1 MLRFLLGG
9 LLVDDGGVGSF
20 GSMNVLSVLNH
31 SFLGIET
38 STVQLVSVVML
49 VLVSL
54 VDLLA
59 AEHLTSVVVF
69 LLLLG
74 VLFSVNSK
82 GFNLMIN
89 QVV

>member
-1 MLRFLLGG
+1 
-9 LLVDDGGVGSF
+9 
-20 GSMNVLSVLNH
+20 MNVLSVLNH